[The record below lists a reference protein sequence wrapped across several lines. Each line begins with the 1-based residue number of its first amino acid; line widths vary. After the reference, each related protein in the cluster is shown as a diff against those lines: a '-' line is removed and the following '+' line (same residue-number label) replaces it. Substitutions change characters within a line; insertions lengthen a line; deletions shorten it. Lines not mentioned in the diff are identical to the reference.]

1 LFLKVIKPYAF
12 SFLLLVIPVLL
23 FGQTPTEKR
32 KKLEAERKALIEKI
46 ESTKKVIAET
56 QTKQKATITQLKL
69 ITNKIKTRQEV
80 IANIQS
86 EIYEVD
92 MQIAEQRRTLDTLK
106 ADLER
111 LKAEY
116 AKSISAAY
124 KSRNVYD
131 KMMYVFAAESFNQAL
146 TRMRYL
152 NQYSEYRVQQA
163 ELIYLKQKEIIAQL
177 ESLIARRLEK
187 QSLVRVKTK
196 EKKEL
201 EQDKQEE
208 GVVLTK
214 LQERESAL
222 KRQLA
227 ANQKAASKLN
237 KAIED
242 IIAKEI
248 EAARKR
254 EEARRKEEAAKAVK
268 EGKVAPKIST
278 SKSDMYFTPEVEKL
292 SADFEKNKNNLPW
305 PVEKG
310 YISEPYGTHPHP
322 TIKGAMV
329 NNNGVDIATNPGTQ
343 VRAVFA
349 GKVKFIRNIPGMGIV
364 VLIGHGRFYT
374 AYAKLESVNVKEGQE
389 INIKD
394 IIGVVMTDE
403 EENAT
408 EVHFE
413 IWNMDKKENPEFW
426 LKNR

>member
-1 LFLKVIKPYAF
+1 MLPA
-12 SFLLLVIPVLL
+12 LL
-23 FGQTPTEKR
+23 FGQSASEKR

-92 MQIAEQRRTLDTLK
+92 LQIAEQRRTLDTLK

-116 AKSISAAY
+116 AKSINAAY

-152 NQYSEYRVQQA
+152 NQYSQYRVQQA

-187 QSLVRVKTK
+187 QSLVRVKTN

-214 LQERESAL
+214 LQQRESSL

-248 EAARKR
+248 EDARKR
-254 EEARRKEEAAKAVK
+254 EEARRKAEAAKAVK
-268 EGKVAPKIST
+268 EGKAAPST
-278 SKSDMYFTPEVEKL
+278 SASKSDMYFTPEVEKL

-322 TIKGAMV
+322 SIKGAMV

-389 INIKD
+389 VNIKD